1 MATTSSQRT
10 GRRLIQYNHRI
21 GYWKKGSGNTN
32 KQFIPLT
39 NFGVELL
46 TFIPAPE
53 GLSPSYKGYLVRVT
67 QQKRG
72 GINEGYVICSLSNT

>member
-1 MATTSSQRT
+1 MATISSQRT
-10 GRRLIQYNHRI
+10 GRHLIQYNHRI

-39 NFGVELL
+39 NFAVELL

-67 QQKRG
+67 QLKKG
-72 GINEGYVICSLSNT
+72 SINEG

>member
-10 GRRLIQYNHRI
+10 GRHLIQYNHRI
-21 GYWKKGSGNTN
+21 GYWKKGCGSAN

-53 GLSPSYKGYLVRVT
+53 GLSPSYKGYLVPVT
-67 QQKRG
+67 QRNRG
-72 GINEGYVICSLSNT
+72 STIKEYVICSLSNT